1 MRWFKLSP
9 KQQIIAVGAVLVV
22 LLLLF
27 IIFLV
32 VPQILRV
39 SALGVEEQTAL
50 QQLNSAKSTYSQL
63 EELKRSSRKTD
74 NELLRLD
81 RKAPDSGAEL
91 PALLM
96 QIEDVSTKS
105 GITWMEIHVQDPVQ
119 QTDYQEVPIDVKIDA
134 FFFSFLDF
142 IYRLEKL
149 PRVIDISGIKIIEGK
164 AGLPNIEVTL
174 TAKTYIMTPGLAP
187 ASTAPAA
194 GATPPATTPA
204 TPAAPAGGATQ

>member
-1 MRWFKLSP
+1 MRWLKLSP
-9 KQQIIAVGAVLVV
+9 KQQIVAVGAVLVV

-27 IIFLV
+27 VIFLV

-119 QTDYQEVPIDVKIDA
+119 QADYQEVPMDVKIDA

-149 PRVIDISGIKIIEGK
+149 PRVIDISGIKIVEGK

-174 TAKTYIMTPGLAP
+174 TAKAYIMTPGLAP
-187 ASTAPAA
+187 ASTAPPAA
-194 GATPPATTPA
+194 ATTTPGA